1 MDNFSAQTDQQD
13 SQSTVPPQD
22 QQLPTNPATT
32 TLVDQTQNMPIDPMD
47 TLSPQAEPKSQQQA
61 PVSNPMTPNVPPVDP
76 LAAYKE
82 EPKKKKKFPFLILLI
97 IFFVLFAM
105 IGSMFVV
112 GVMAAYDNV
121 KLPESMQKVDD
132 VFTGMVMKVPL
143 FPKTPKMVLMGS
155 VLAHEDVSTAYTEIS
170 MAIDM
175 PDLNQLF
182 LNQVPE
188 FLIKG
193 PIDFTNPEKPNADL
207 TVNLSNQF
215 GANVIVNAD
224 KWYFKLTQLPAFAWT
239 YLGEAGI
246 TNTQDNPIMNKWV
259 EVPFSDL
266 QTDAA
271 KALKEDADS
280 ESVQMS
286 NATEK
291 AIEKY
296 LNESIL
302 PMIQMVEEKSDSGEA
317 VYKMTLDLTGTQVDE
332 FMRVMAEDEYGGTN
346 DLYAGDYVK
355 VESVK
360 VNLFFGKTDYLMRK
374 GTMVM
379 TLKSKL
385 PSASQVLGRNTSIM
399 NEVSDSEG
407 ETAKISMGIS
417 FSRYGEQFVIKAPE
431 GAVDVEDYSL
441 SIGNYMRQKQQEMYM
456 QDYFYN
462 DTNVQNDF
470 GGFSDDS
477 SGFDGQKSTFDPVA
491 RVASAR
497 NMQRKGD
504 VTDLA
509 SAISVYLA
517 TTGKLPGNIPADG
530 SSYQIGTCSA
540 GGNVSCPTAKTN
552 CVNLSELISGSYLK
566 DVPLDPLMNDPKFSG
581 YMLSGTNTSVTVT
594 ACMAENNERISQTY

>member
-1 MDNFSAQTDQQD
+1 MDNFSAQTDQQN
-13 SQSTVPPQD
+13 SQSSASTQD

-47 TLSPQAEPKSQQQA
+47 NLSPQADKTPQQQA
-61 PVSNPMTPNVPPVDP
+61 PASDPMTPNVPPVDP
-76 LAAYKE
+76 LASYKE

-97 IFFVLFAM
+97 VFFVLFAM

-112 GVMAAYDNV
+112 GVMAAYDKI

-155 VLAHEDVSTAYTEIS
+155 VMAHEDISTAYTEIS

-224 KWYFKLTQLPAFAWT
+224 KWYFKLTQLPAFVWT

-266 QTDAA
+266 ETDAA
-271 KALKEDADS
+271 KALKEDSDS
-280 ESVQMS
+280 DSVQMS

-296 LNESIL
+296 MNDSIL

-332 FMRVMAEDEYGGTN
+332 FMRVMAEDENGATN

-360 VNLFFGKTDYLMRK
+360 VNLQFGKSDYLMRK

-417 FSRYGEQFVIKAPE
+417 FSRYGEQFVINAPE
-431 GAVDVEDYSL
+431 GAIAVEDYSL

-456 QDYFYN
+456 DQYMNYQDEY
-462 DTNVQNDF
+462 QNDQF
-470 GGFSDDS
+470 DGFSDDI
-477 SGFDGQKSTFDPVA
+477 SGF
-491 RVASAR
+491 
-497 NMQRKGD
+497 
-504 VTDLA
+504 
-509 SAISVYLA
+509 
-517 TTGKLPGNIPADG
+517 
-530 SSYQIGTCSA
+530 
-540 GGNVSCPTAKTN
+540 
-552 CVNLSELISGSYLK
+552 E
-566 DVPLDPLMNDPKFSG
+566 
-581 YMLSGTNTSVTVT
+581 
-594 ACMAENNERISQTY
+594 